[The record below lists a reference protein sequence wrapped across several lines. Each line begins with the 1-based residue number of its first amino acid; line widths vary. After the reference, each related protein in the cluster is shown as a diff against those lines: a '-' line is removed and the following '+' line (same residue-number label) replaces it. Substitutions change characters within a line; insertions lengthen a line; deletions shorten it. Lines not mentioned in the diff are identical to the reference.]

1 MESRFY
7 REKRVKMYR
16 VQTICHTVD
25 PIKTKPGV
33 ILNSK
38 GFYVLSEQNR
48 TEVVFNILRGPCF
61 KQTFHSGRIL
71 KMAICKT
78 TIIIQRNF
86 YLPWE
91 QFFFQ
96 NSSKSTTAVFR
107 YIANEKFLAN
117 NDDKINQ
124 CITN

>member
-48 TEVVFNILRGPCF
+48 TEVVFNILRGPGF

-71 KMAICKT
+71 KMAIQNNHHHT
-78 TIIIQRNF
+78 T
-86 YLPWE
+86 
-91 QFFFQ
+91 
-96 NSSKSTTAVFR
+96 
-107 YIANEKFLAN
+107 KFLFALGT
-117 NDDKINQ
+117 DSSFFKTLVKQ
-124 CITN
+124 QLPFSVT